1 MMGHSLVR
9 SHLLFGYV
17 LTGWLADHAVSKT
30 MPATSGTFP
39 SSRARAGAVPQE
51 MAEASG
57 GRTGKEID
65 NKGNPLES
73 IRLPDQ
79 NLNIRRWLAQF

>member
-1 MMGHSLVR
+1 MPSL
-9 SHLLFGYV
+9 
-17 LTGWLADHAVSKT
+17 T
-30 MPATSGTFP
+30 MSATSGTFP
-39 SSRARAGAVPQE
+39 TFPAPTNPVPQE